1 LYCFFYTVPS
11 HWFSYAISLEESVK
25 KALVVLAIIVAA
37 TLSWFAYLSLDADKR
52 DQDAAQVP
60 LITVMEILHASDLQ
74 EGVKQAVKD
83 GNIEVVDSW
92 MVQAREVGQAAN
104 LSSEDMDYLNSET
117 AKDYVVFNA
126 KRQLYNEA
134 FEARYYALEEVETLK
149 EQYPEAKDLFAR
161 TDALIEKRDAIIQQ
175 IAVAISGSEQP
186 DEAALK
192 EAREQWLAQ
201 ASK

>member
-1 LYCFFYTVPS
+1 M
-11 HWFSYAISLEESVK
+11 K
-25 KALVVLAIIVAA
+25 KALVVLAVVIVAVF
-37 TLSWFAYLSLDADKR
+37 SWFTYLSLDADKR
-52 DQDAAQVP
+52 DQNAAEVP

-74 EGVKQAVKD
+74 EGVKQAVK
-83 GNIEVVDSW
+83 NNNAEQVDSW
-92 MVQAREVGQAAN
+92 MEQAREVGQAAK
-104 LSSEDMDYLNSET
+104 LSSEDMDYLASET

-134 FEARYYALEEVETLK
+134 FEARYYALEDVESLK
-149 EQYPEAKDLFAR
+149 VQYPEAKDLFPR

-186 DEAALK
+186 DDAALQ
-192 EAREQWLAQ
+192 EARKQWLAQ

>member
-1 LYCFFYTVPS
+1 M
-11 HWFSYAISLEESVK
+11 K
-25 KALVVLAIIVAA
+25 KALVVLAVVIVAVF
-37 TLSWFAYLSLDADKR
+37 SWFTYLSLDADKR
-52 DQDAAQVP
+52 DQNAAEVP

-83 GNIEVVDSW
+83 ENLEVVDSW
-92 MVQAREVGQAAN
+92 MAQAREVGQAAN

-117 AKDYVVFNA
+117 AKDYVIFNA

>member
-1 LYCFFYTVPS
+1 M
-11 HWFSYAISLEESVK
+11 K

-37 TLSWFAYLSLDADKR
+37 TFSWVAYLSLDADKR

-92 MVQAREVGQAAN
+92 MIQAREVGLAAN

-117 AKDYVVFNA
+117 AKDYVIFNA

-149 EQYPEAKDLFAR
+149 EQYPEGKDLFAL

-186 DEAALK
+186 DVAALE
-192 EAREQWLAQ
+192 EARKQWLAQ
-201 ASK
+201 AAN

>member
-1 LYCFFYTVPS
+1 M
-11 HWFSYAISLEESVK
+11 K

-37 TLSWFAYLSLDADKR
+37 TFSWFAYLSLDADKR

-83 GNIEVVDSW
+83 RNIEVVDSW

-126 KRQLYNEA
+126 KRQLY
-134 FEARYYALEEVETLK
+134 LS
-149 EQYPEAKDLFAR
+149 
-161 TDALIEKRDAIIQQ
+161 LIHI
-175 IAVAISGSEQP
+175 
-186 DEAALK
+186 
-192 EAREQWLAQ
+192 
-201 ASK
+201 

>member
-1 LYCFFYTVPS
+1 M
-11 HWFSYAISLEESVK
+11 K
-25 KALVVLAIIVAA
+25 KALVVLAVVIVAVF
-37 TLSWFAYLSLDADKR
+37 SWFTYLSLDADKR
-52 DQDAAQVP
+52 DQNAAEVP

-74 EGVKQAVKD
+74 EGVKQAVK
-83 GNIEVVDSW
+83 NNNAEQVDSW
-92 MVQAREVGQAAN
+92 MEQAREVGQAAK
-104 LSSEDMDYLNSET
+104 LSSEDMDYLASET

-134 FEARYYALEEVETLK
+134 FEARYYALEDVESLK
-149 EQYPEAKDLFAR
+149 AQYPEAKDLFPR

-186 DEAALK
+186 DEAALQ
-192 EAREQWLAQ
+192 EARKQWLAQ

>member
-1 LYCFFYTVPS
+1 M
-11 HWFSYAISLEESVK
+11 K

-37 TLSWFAYLSLDADKR
+37 TFSWLAYLSLDADKR

-92 MVQAREVGQAAN
+92 MIQAREVGQAAN

>member
-1 LYCFFYTVPS
+1 M
-11 HWFSYAISLEESVK
+11 K
-25 KALVVLAIIVAA
+25 KALVVLAIIIAA
-37 TLSWFAYLSLDADKR
+37 TFSWFAYLSVDADNR

-74 EGVKQAVKD
+74 AGVKQAVKE
-83 GNIEVVDSW
+83 GNDEAVNSW
-92 MVQAREVGQAAN
+92 MVQAREVGLAAS

-175 IAVAISGSEQP
+175 IAVAISGNEQP
-186 DEAALK
+186 DEAALE
-192 EAREQWLAQ
+192 EARKQWLAQ
-201 ASK
+201 AAN

>member
-1 LYCFFYTVPS
+1 M
-11 HWFSYAISLEESVK
+11 K
-25 KALVVLAIIVAA
+25 KALVVLAFIVVA
-37 TLSWFAYLSLDADKR
+37 TFSWFSYLSLDADER
-52 DQDAAQVP
+52 DHVAAQVP

-74 EGVKQAVKD
+74 EGVKQAVAEGKF
-83 GNIEVVDSW
+83 EAVDSW
-92 MVQAREVGQAAN
+92 MAQAIEVGQAGN
-104 LSSEDMDYLNSET
+104 LSAEDMDYLASET
-117 AKDYVVFNA
+117 AKDYVLFNA

-134 FEARYYALEEVETLK
+134 FEARYYSLEEVETLK
-149 EQYPEAKDLFAR
+149 EQYPEAKDLFSR

-175 IAVAISGSEQP
+175 IAVAIAGKEQP

>member
-1 LYCFFYTVPS
+1 M
-11 HWFSYAISLEESVK
+11 K

-37 TLSWFAYLSLDADKR
+37 TFSWFAYLSVDADNR
-52 DQDAAQVP
+52 DQEAAQVP

-74 EGVKQAVKD
+74 AGVKQAVKN
-83 GNIEVVDSW
+83 GNEEDIDAW
-92 MVQAREVGQAAN
+92 MAQAREVGQAAS

-134 FEARYYALEEVETLK
+134 FEARYYALEDVDVLK

-186 DEAALK
+186 DEAALE
-192 EAREQWLAQ
+192 EARKQWLAQ
-201 ASK
+201 AAN

>member
-1 LYCFFYTVPS
+1 
-11 HWFSYAISLEESVK
+11 VK
-25 KALVVLAIIVAA
+25 KALVVLAVVIVAVF
-37 TLSWFAYLSLDADKR
+37 SWFTYLSLDADKR
-52 DQDAAQVP
+52 DQNAAEVP

-74 EGVKQAVKD
+74 EGVKQAVK
-83 GNIEVVDSW
+83 NNNAEQVDSW
-92 MVQAREVGQAAN
+92 MEQAREVGQAAK
-104 LSSEDMDYLNSET
+104 LSSEDMDYLASET

-134 FEARYYALEEVETLK
+134 FEARYYALEDVESLK
-149 EQYPEAKDLFAR
+149 AQYPEAKDLFPR

-186 DEAALK
+186 DEAALQ
-192 EAREQWLAQ
+192 EARKQWLAQ

>member
-1 LYCFFYTVPS
+1 M
-11 HWFSYAISLEESVK
+11 K
-25 KALVVLAIIVAA
+25 KALVVLAIIIAA
-37 TLSWFAYLSLDADKR
+37 TFSWLAYLSLDADKR
-52 DQDAAQVP
+52 DQDAAKVP

-74 EGVKQAVKD
+74 QGVKQAVKD
-83 GNIEVVDSW
+83 GNIDAVDSW
-92 MVQAREVGQAAN
+92 MAEAREVGQAAN
-104 LSSEDMDYLNSET
+104 LASDDMDYLNSET

-134 FEARYYALEEVETLK
+134 FEARYYALEDAESLK
-149 EQYPEAKDLFAR
+149 AQYPEAKDLFPR

-186 DEAALK
+186 DEAALE
-192 EAREQWLAQ
+192 EARKQWLAQ

>member
-1 LYCFFYTVPS
+1 M
-11 HWFSYAISLEESVK
+11 K
-25 KALVVLAIIVAA
+25 RALVVLAIIVSA
-37 TLSWFAYLSLDADKR
+37 TFSWFAYLSLYADKR

-92 MVQAREVGQAAN
+92 MIQAREVGQAAN
-104 LSSEDMDYLNSET
+104 LSSEDMEYLNSET

-186 DEAALK
+186 DVAALE
-192 EAREQWLAQ
+192 EARKQWLAQ
-201 ASK
+201 AAN

>member
-1 LYCFFYTVPS
+1 VPS

-25 KALVVLAIIVAA
+25 KALVVLAIIIAA
-37 TLSWFAYLSLDADKR
+37 TFSWFAYLSLGADKR

-83 GNIEVVDSW
+83 ENLEVVDSW
-92 MVQAREVGQAAN
+92 MAQAREVGQAAN

-149 EQYPEAKDLFAR
+149 EQYPEAKDLFPR
-161 TDALIEKRDAIIQQ
+161 TDALIEKRDTIIQQ

>member
-1 LYCFFYTVPS
+1 M
-11 HWFSYAISLEESVK
+11 K
-25 KALVVLAIIVAA
+25 KALVVLAVVIAA
-37 TLSWFAYLSLDADKR
+37 VFSWFTYLSLDADQR
-52 DQDAAQVP
+52 DQNAAEVP

-74 EGVKQAVKD
+74 EGVKQAVK
-83 GNIEVVDSW
+83 NNNAEQVDSW
-92 MVQAREVGQAAN
+92 MEQAREVGQAAK

-117 AKDYVVFNA
+117 AKDYVIFNA

-186 DEAALK
+186 DEAALE
-192 EAREQWLAQ
+192 EARKQWLAQ
-201 ASK
+201 AAN

>member
-1 LYCFFYTVPS
+1 M
-11 HWFSYAISLEESVK
+11 K

-37 TLSWFAYLSLDADKR
+37 TFSWFAYLSLDADKR
-52 DQDAAQVP
+52 DQDAAAAQVP

-83 GNIEVVDSW
+83 ENSEVVDSW
-92 MVQAREVGQAAN
+92 MAQAREVGQAAN

-134 FEARYYALEEVETLK
+134 FEARYYALEDVDVLK
-149 EQYPEAKDLFAR
+149 KQYPEAKDLFAR
-161 TDALIEKRDAIIQQ
+161 TDALIKKRDDIIQQ
-175 IAVAISGSEQP
+175 IAVAISGNEQP
-186 DEAALK
+186 DEAALE
-192 EAREQWLAQ
+192 EARKQWLAQ
-201 ASK
+201 ASN

>member
-1 LYCFFYTVPS
+1 M
-11 HWFSYAISLEESVK
+11 K
-25 KALVVLAIIVAA
+25 KALVVLAVVIVAVF
-37 TLSWFAYLSLDADKR
+37 SWFTYLSLDADQR
-52 DQDAAQVP
+52 DQSAAEVP

-74 EGVKQAVKD
+74 KGVKQAVK
-83 GNIEVVDSW
+83 NNNAEQVDSW
-92 MVQAREVGQAAN
+92 MEQAREVGQAAK
-104 LSSEDMDYLNSET
+104 LSTEDMDYLASET

-134 FEARYYALEEVETLK
+134 FEARYYALEDVESLK
-149 EQYPEAKDLFAR
+149 AQYPEAKDLFPR

-186 DEAALK
+186 DDAALQ
-192 EAREQWLAQ
+192 EARKQWLAQ

>member
-1 LYCFFYTVPS
+1 M
-11 HWFSYAISLEESVK
+11 K
-25 KALVVLAIIVAA
+25 KALVVLAVVIVAVF
-37 TLSWFAYLSLDADKR
+37 SWFTYLSLDADKR
-52 DQDAAQVP
+52 DQNAAEVP

-74 EGVKQAVKD
+74 EGVKQAVK
-83 GNIEVVDSW
+83 NNNAEQVDSW
-92 MVQAREVGQAAN
+92 MEQAREVGQAAK
-104 LSSEDMDYLNSET
+104 LSTEDMDYLASET

-134 FEARYYALEEVETLK
+134 FEARYYALEDVESLK
-149 EQYPEAKDLFAR
+149 AQYPEAKDLFPR

-186 DEAALK
+186 DEAALQ
-192 EAREQWLAQ
+192 EARKQWLAQ

>member
-1 LYCFFYTVPS
+1 LPLFCSAIALIFTSYFFGG
-11 HWFSYAISLEESVK
+11 SVK
-25 KALVVLAIIVAA
+25 KALVVLAVVIVAVF
-37 TLSWFAYLSLDADKR
+37 SWFTYLSLDADKR
-52 DQDAAQVP
+52 DQNAAEVP

-74 EGVKQAVKD
+74 EGVKQAVK
-83 GNIEVVDSW
+83 NNNAEQVDSW
-92 MVQAREVGQAAN
+92 MEQACEVGQAAK
-104 LSSEDMDYLNSET
+104 LSSEDMDYLASET

-134 FEARYYALEEVETLK
+134 FEARYYALEDVESLK
-149 EQYPEAKDLFAR
+149 AQYPEAKDLFPR

-186 DEAALK
+186 DEAALQ
-192 EAREQWLAQ
+192 EARKQWLAQ

>member
-1 LYCFFYTVPS
+1 M
-11 HWFSYAISLEESVK
+11 K
-25 KALVVLAIIVAA
+25 KALVVLVIIVAA
-37 TLSWFAYLSLDADKR
+37 TFSWFAYLSVDADNR

-74 EGVKQAVKD
+74 AGVKQAVKN
-83 GNIEVVDSW
+83 GNEEDIDAW
-92 MVQAREVGQAAN
+92 MAQAREVGQAAN
-104 LSSEDMDYLNSET
+104 LSPEDMEYLNSET

-186 DEAALK
+186 DEAALE
-192 EAREQWLAQ
+192 EARKQWLAQ
-201 ASK
+201 AAN

>member
-1 LYCFFYTVPS
+1 M
-11 HWFSYAISLEESVK
+11 K
-25 KALVVLAIIVAA
+25 KALVVLAIIVFA
-37 TLSWFAYLSLDADKR
+37 TFAWFAYLSVDADKR

-74 EGVKQAVKD
+74 QGVKQAVKD
-83 GNIEVVDSW
+83 GNVEAVDSW
-92 MVQAREVGQAAN
+92 MAQAREVGQAAS

-117 AKDYVVFNA
+117 AKDYVIFNA

-134 FEARYYALEEVETLK
+134 FEARYYALEDVDVLK

-175 IAVAISGSEQP
+175 IAVAISGNEQP
-186 DEAALK
+186 DEAALE
-192 EAREQWLAQ
+192 EARKQWLAQ
-201 ASK
+201 ASN